1 MRKDEVRVCGV
12 VDLSDFAYSIDCEK
26 KAKSVIIEIDK
37 AQADVGFTEDLI
49 LHLIKEMK
57 KEFKYCKDGL
67 DEFKN
72 KIANAIK

>member
-1 MRKDEVRVCGV
+1 MRKDEISVYGIVNI
-12 VDLSDFAYSIDCEK
+12 SDFAYSINCEK
-26 KAKSVIIEIDK
+26 KAKSVIVEIDK
-37 AQADVGFTEDLI
+37 AQQDVDFTEDLI

-57 KEFKYCKDGL
+57 KEFKDHKDEL

>member
-1 MRKDEVRVCGV
+1 MRKDEVGVYGV
-12 VDLSDFAYSIDCEK
+12 VNLSDFAYSINCEK

-37 AQADVGFTEDLI
+37 AQQDVGFTEDLI

-57 KEFKYCKDGL
+57 KEFKGYKDEL